1 MGNFLFKRKCFS
13 YEDLEPLPGQSKKDI
28 MDEEIRHYIDLE
40 MMDMNKKFI
49 EKYGE
54 ELIRM
59 KLIETYFTLTHN
71 KPPNDMHIPNTAW
84 IRRFDKNPK
93 I

>member
-1 MGNFLFKRKCFS
+1 METKSITNGNE
-13 YEDLEPLPGQSKKDI
+13 YTQ
-28 MDEEIRHYIDLE
+28 
-40 MMDMNKKFI
+40 KFI

-71 KPPNDMHIPNTAW
+71 KPPNDMHIPNSAW
-84 IRRFDKNPK
+84 IRRFDNNP
-93 I
+93 